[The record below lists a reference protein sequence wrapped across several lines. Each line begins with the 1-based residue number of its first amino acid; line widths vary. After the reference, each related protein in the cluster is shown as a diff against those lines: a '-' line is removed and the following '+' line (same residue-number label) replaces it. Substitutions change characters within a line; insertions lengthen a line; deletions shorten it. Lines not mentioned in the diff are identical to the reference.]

1 MKLLNRSLQYL
12 SLSMLLIVSIWS
24 VVFYLDMMDEIY
36 DSIDDGLD
44 NYKLLIQNKA
54 EQDSTVLLKNSFDE
68 SNYAIRPLSESVA
81 FKIYDVYKDTMIY
94 MPFEEDM
101 EPVRLLTSA
110 FEHKGKYY
118 ELKVI
123 SSMVEED
130 DLMKSL
136 LQHMVWLY
144 ILLIVCIIIINNV
157 VLKKLWRPFYNLLQ
171 QFKDFRLGKDSG
183 LTEVKT
189 NINEF
194 EELQIA
200 GQALISHSVE
210 AYNRQKQFTEN
221 AAHELQTPLA
231 IISGKIELLLERDT
245 LSEQAAETLS
255 EVLQISERM
264 NQLNKSLLLLSKI
277 ENKQFYN
284 NQDISLTKLV
294 KQGVDEFEDFVEF
307 RNLSIDIRES
317 GEVHLHMDVV
327 LAGILVSNLLK
338 NALYHNIERGE
349 VIIEMNENKL
359 HICNTSASV
368 ELNGNVI
375 FNRFYKSDAGR
386 QGTGLGLAILKAIVQ
401 LYGFKITYSYKNAM
415 HCFEITFR

>member
-157 VLKKLWRPFYNLLQ
+157 VLKKLWLPFYNLLQ

>member
-81 FKIYDVYKDTMIY
+81 FKNYDVYKDTMIY